1 MPGQLEG
8 SVAQSGAAAADAR
21 PQISAPAPKL
31 ALGASASSV
40 AEASGQRFFTRC
52 MRELVAL
59 VRTLLSYPMFIIL
72 STTANKR
79 AAAMRTPL
87 RAFLLNML
95 CYGAPFLA
103 ISQFSVRLGEL
114 GDSANYMVWLY
125 IMFCLVPVCASIM
138 DKILLMKDGS
148 QIPTGTFCFRPAYRF
163 RNTLTNWLAV
173 GSVLVEFAQMAFFC
187 LPAVVSARSA
197 AEEGGGEKGTAGAV
211 RKGFEMNFVPSFET
225 QFWACFGC
233 AIAQQI
239 IIILRVLLKGQNA
252 YAWANSVW
260 LWQLVYLI
268 SGPLYIAIVVCL
280 IRALDCDYTVNP
292 ARLQADP
299 SIECWSAS
307 NMRHGRMVMAS
318 YAGLAIYLPQ
328 ATLLPSGTYKETMRN
343 MKIDVLYVP
352 LYLQAHFLLK
362 ALFCTIYAIHSK
374 NEIRRTAMLLLISLA
389 LLLLNEFVEPCS
401 VRSINVLRTIT
412 LACCVWVGMVSLLAL
427 IISDPVDT
435 TWLFSAILSG
445 WACLIGEK
453 LARLSRNH
461 SISYNVVKAISDLQ
475 LQELES
481 TTIHPRC
488 LEPLV
493 ALSNSLVEKDI
504 KATLNFV
511 PVLAKL
517 LWHKSSRVRFQACWC
532 LTNLSCIPD
541 EYLKGIEPAIS
552 GDGDVPNVAAR
563 RSSDSAK
570 DGLPLPRS
578 RPRSSKT
585 MVRGSSETTVLAA
598 RDAEVR
604 RRRKNQAR
612 AQMFG
617 KLSASAPSK
626 KKQVVQKQLVPPKSK
641 KAVEQREALEIVL
654 DNLSKTTMSFE
665 RGEVAGTSTRIS
677 SDARHIIAKAAG
689 GVVIPRLFELAR
701 GTEVVQGRQIDV
713 PGMLKVQAFATLINL
728 ASNAEAAAV
737 MACDYEVIPL
747 LVNALRGDPF
757 MGKFAALGLANL
769 AQVEA
774 HRQRIRAHGGLSVL
788 AASALSKDVVR
799 TKHACIALANMSLSD
814 GRFQNIFLASGVIER
829 LVKLS
834 YKADEQVRDHI
845 GVLLCYLAVG
855 GHTLLLQSLVV
866 KGVIEAILAMRKRSS
881 RAAAADDRGM
891 SESWK
896 SGLTSENRVRGVRTA
911 SIDNS
916 GSHQRSRIG
925 FGSWH
930 SRHSLA
936 DTGGHNIVDPRG
948 ELGDR
953 ALARLEHC
961 SVHVFSNH
969 TNNPVTSTSIP
980 RSGRGKPAR
989 SLRSAQSQDFSI
1001 EGATAV
1007 DEVGGDPDADAHAAA
1022 NHEHGLQPLRG
1033 IMAWDSWPSSMD
1045 AFSWMRN
1052 QDEALD
1058 AFVITEVETEVQ
1070 LDLMAHIPGNVKSK
1084 FDGLVFS
1091 VHRLPLHGTAVVTD
1105 GVPLKESSSR
1115 RKKASGRLGG
1125 GDGDEPGVELPT
1137 TATTP
1142 KRLHFSSSPKAQG
1155 GRVGGLTYLYTPEAD
1170 FEGEDR
1176 VIFKAEKPLDKI
1188 HGAQPRPDLGK
1199 AASLRGESSRAKLK
1213 GGSMKIVGK
1222 ARGKGANGAELLVVR
1237 LTVFQSDAKKMRSTL
1252 SMGGADV
1259 KDLESRASMK
1269 SAPGKKSFLTLAR
1282 QGSMIFKRKP
1292 NKGPGGEPSLPRS
1305 RSSSVGSSLDDRVD
1319 AVVEEEEQDEEFDE
1333 EQEEERA
1340 VEEAGNVNRA
1350 KNPLHLDKTTMDL
1363 LRRASLR
1370 AGAAAPRSQSD
1381 LSLSL

>member
-1 MPGQLEG
+1 MQ
-8 SVAQSGAAAADAR
+8 
-21 PQISAPAPKL
+21 
-31 ALGASASSV
+31 
-40 AEASGQRFFTRC
+40 
-52 MRELVAL
+52 
-59 VRTLLSYPMFIIL
+59 
-72 STTANKR
+72 
-79 AAAMRTPL
+79 
-87 RAFLLNML
+87 
-95 CYGAPFLA
+95 
-103 ISQFSVRLGEL
+103 
-114 GDSANYMVWLY
+114 
-125 IMFCLVPVCASIM
+125 
-138 DKILLMKDGS
+138 
-148 QIPTGTFCFRPAYRF
+148 
-163 RNTLTNWLAV
+163 
-173 GSVLVEFAQMAFFC
+173 
-187 LPAVVSARSA
+187 
-197 AEEGGGEKGTAGAV
+197 
-211 RKGFEMNFVPSFET
+211 
-225 QFWACFGC
+225 
-233 AIAQQI
+233 
-239 IIILRVLLKGQNA
+239 
-252 YAWANSVW
+252 
-260 LWQLVYLI
+260 
-268 SGPLYIAIVVCL
+268 
-280 IRALDCDYTVNP
+280 
-292 ARLQADP
+292 
-299 SIECWSAS
+299 
-307 NMRHGRMVMAS
+307 HGRMVMAS
-318 YAGLAIYLPQ
+318 FAGLAIYLPQ

-343 MKIDVLYVP
+343 KKIDVLYVP

-445 WACLIGEK
+445 WACLISEK
-453 LARLSRNH
+453 VARLSRHH
-461 SISYNVVKAISDLQ
+461 SISYNVLKAINDLQ
-475 LQELES
+475 LQELEA

-493 ALSNSLVEKDI
+493 ALSNSLVEEDI

-511 PVLAKL
+511 PVLVKL
-517 LWHKSSRVRFQACWC
+517 LWHNSSRVRFQACWC

-552 GDGDVPNVAAR
+552 GDGGVPNVAAR
-563 RSSDSAK
+563 PSSNSVNDARPLSRSSST
-570 DGLPLPRS
+570 L
-578 RPRSSKT
+578 
-585 MVRGSSETTVLAA
+585 VRGSSEANLLAA

-604 RRRKNQAR
+604 RRRKNEAR

-626 KKQVVQKQLVPPKSK
+626 KKQPVPPKSK
-641 KAVEQREALEIVL
+641 KAVEQREALEIML

-665 RGEVAGTSTRIS
+665 REEVTGTSARIS

-747 LVNALRGDPF
+747 LINALRGDPF

-774 HRQRIRAHGGLSVL
+774 HRQRIRAQGGLSVL

-855 GHTLLLQSLVV
+855 GHALLLQSLVV
-866 KGVIEAILAMRKRSS
+866 KGVLEAILAMRKRSS

-891 SESWK
+891 S
-896 SGLTSENRVRGVRTA
+896 GLASENRTRGVRTA
-911 SIDNS
+911 SIENPTASIENS
-916 GSHQRSRIG
+916 GFRE
-925 FGSWH
+925 GSW
-930 SRHSLA
+930 RKRRSLA
-936 DTGGHNIVDPRG
+936 DTGHHNIADPRG

-961 SVHVFSNH
+961 SVHDFSNH
-969 TNNPVTSTSIP
+969 TDNPLTSRRAGKSV
-980 RSGRGKPAR
+980 RSVRR
-989 SLRSAQSQDFSI
+989 AQSRDLSI

-1007 DEVGGDPDADAHAAA
+1007 DEVGADPDADEHAAA
-1022 NHEHGLQPLRG
+1022 NHKHGLQPLRG
-1033 IMAWDSWPSSMD
+1033 IMSWDTWPSSMD

-1070 LDLMAHIPGNVKSK
+1070 LDLMAHIPGKLKLK

-1091 VHRLPLHGTAVVTD
+1091 VHRLPLHGTAVVID
-1105 GVPLKESSSR
+1105 GVPLKKSSSR
-1115 RKKASGRLGG
+1115 HKKASDRLGG
-1125 GDGDEPGVELPT
+1125 GCGDEPGVELP

-1142 KRLHFSSSPKAQG
+1142 KRLHFSSSSPKTQG
-1155 GRVGGLTYLYTPEAD
+1155 GQLGGLAYLYTPEAG

-1176 VIFKAEKPLDKI
+1176 VIFKAEKPLDKTQ
-1188 HGAQPRPDLGK
+1188 GTQPPDLRK
-1199 AASLRGESSRAKLK
+1199 AASLRGGSSRTNKLK
-1213 GGSMKIVGK
+1213 GGSMKSVGK
-1222 ARGKGANGAELLVVR
+1222 ARGKGTNGAELLVVR
-1237 LTVFQSDAKKMRSTL
+1237 ITVFQSDAKKMRSTP
-1252 SMGGADV
+1252 SMSSADA
-1259 KDLESRASMK
+1259 KDLESSTK
-1269 SAPGKKSFLTLAR
+1269 PAPGKKSFLTLAK

-1292 NKGPGGEPSLPRS
+1292 SKGKTLTC
-1305 RSSSVGSSLDDRVD
+1305 SSLDDRVD
-1319 AVVEEEEQDEEFDE
+1319 AVVEEEEQDEEQGED
-1333 EQEEERA
+1333 QDEERA
-1340 VEEAGNVNRA
+1340 VKKADDA
-1350 KNPLHLDKTTMDL
+1350 ILTKNPLQLDKTTMDL
-1363 LRRASLR
+1363 LRS
-1370 AGAAAPRSQSD
+1370 GAAAPH
-1381 LSLSL
+1381 SLSL